1 MKGASIWAVALA
13 AALTF
18 ACGDNSSIDD
28 NTVGGDRTAGTAK
41 PNANPNADTGAAGTA
56 GASREPGA
64 TAPMARAN
72 NADDANRFVE
82 KMGHVGAAEI
92 KLGQLAAERASHAEV
107 KQFGRRMVAE
117 HQKANSE
124 LKQVASKMSV
134 TLPAQP
140 DEKHQ
145 ELADRLSKL
154 KGAEFDRE
162 YMKAMVEGH
171 EEVAR
176 ELERHA
182 GPAARPGERSVG
194 TTGDASAGANASLS
208 AWASKTL
215 PDVRQHLEQARQ
227 IQAKLTPAS
236 R

>member
-1 MKGASIWAVALA
+1 MKGASIWAVAMA
-13 AALTF
+13 ATLTF
-18 ACGDNSSIDD
+18 ACGDGNRMND
-28 NTVGGDRTAGTAK
+28 NTAGTDRTAATV
-41 PNANPNADTGAAGTA
+41 NPNTDAAPAGTA
-56 GASREPGA
+56 GANRDAGA
-64 TAPMARAN
+64 TAAMARAN
-72 NADDANRFVE
+72 NADDANRFIE

-92 KLGQLAAERASHAEV
+92 KLGQLAAERAASAEV
-107 KQFGRRMVAE
+107 KQFGRRMVAD
-117 HQKANSE
+117 HQKANAE

-145 ELADRLSKL
+145 QLADRLAKL

-162 YMKAMVEGH
+162 YMKAMVDGH
-171 EEVAR
+171 EEVAK

-182 GPAARPGERSVG
+182 GPAARQGERSVG
-194 TTGDASAGANASLS
+194 TTGDVGAGADASVS

-215 PDVRQHLEQARQ
+215 PDVRQHLEQARK
-227 IQAKLTPAS
+227 IQEKLTPAS

>member
-1 MKGASIWAVALA
+1 MKSASIWAVALA
-13 AALTF
+13 ATLAL
-18 ACGDNSSIDD
+18 ACGDNSSTNDD
-28 NTVGGDRTAGTAK
+28 TIGGDRTAGTAK
-41 PNANPNADTGAAGTA
+41 PNADAGAAGTA
-56 GASREPGA
+56 GTNRDSGA
-64 TAPMARAN
+64 TAAMARAN

-82 KMGHVGAAEI
+82 KMGQVGAAEI
-92 KLGQLAAERASHAEV
+92 KLGQLAAERASNPQV
-107 KQFGRRMVAE
+107 KQFGRRMVTD
-117 HQKANSE
+117 HQKANNE

-134 TLPAQP
+134 TLPTEP
-140 DEKHQ
+140 DQEHQ

-162 YMKAMVEGH
+162 YMKAMVDGH
-171 EEVAR
+171 EKVAK

-182 GPAARPGERSVG
+182 GPAARQGERSVG
-194 TTGDASAGANASLS
+194 TSGDTATGANAALE

-227 IQAKLTPAS
+227 IEAKLTPAN

>member
-1 MKGASIWAVALA
+1 MKHEACEHLGRCAGSNADV
-13 AALTF
+13 
-18 ACGDNSSIDD
+18 ACGDSGDMND
-28 NTVGGDRTAGTAK
+28 NTIGADRTTAN
-41 PNANPNADTGAAGTA
+41 PNPNADTGAAGTA
-56 GASREPGA
+56 GANRDAGA
-64 TAPMARAN
+64 TAPIARAN
-72 NADDANRFVE
+72 NADDANRFLE

-92 KLGQLAAERASHAEV
+92 KLGQLAAERASNAEV
-107 KQFGRRMVAE
+107 KQFGRRMVAD
-117 HQKANSE
+117 HQKANAE

-145 ELADRLSKL
+145 ELADRLAKM

-162 YMKAMVEGH
+162 YMKAMVDGH

-176 ELERHA
+176 ELERH
-182 GPAARPGERSVG
+182 ARPGERSVG
-194 TTGDASAGANASLS
+194 TTGDAAVGADASVS

-215 PDVRQHLEQARQ
+215 PDVRQHLEQARK
-227 IQAKLTPAS
+227 IQEKLTTTS

>member
-1 MKGASIWAVALA
+1 MKGVSIRAVALA
-13 AALTF
+13 ATLTIV
-18 ACGDNSSIDD
+18 CGDSGSMSD
-28 NTVGGDRTAGTAK
+28 NTAGTDRTAA
-41 PNANPNADTGAAGTA
+41 ANPNADTGAAGTA
-56 GASREPGA
+56 GANRDAGA
-64 TAPMARAN
+64 TVASARAN
-72 NADDANRFVE
+72 NAADANRFIE
-82 KMGHVGAAEI
+82 KMGHVAAAEI
-92 KLGQLAAERASHAEV
+92 KLGQLAAERAAKAEV
-107 KQFGRRMVAE
+107 KQFGRRMVVD
-117 HQKANSE
+117 HQKASAE

-162 YMKAMVEGH
+162 YMKAMVDGH
-171 EEVAR
+171 EEDAK

-194 TTGDASAGANASLS
+194 TTGDAAAGADASVS

-215 PDVRQHLEQARQ
+215 PGVREHLEQARQ
-227 IQAKLTPAS
+227 IQAKLAPAS

>member
-1 MKGASIWAVALA
+1 MKGVSIWAVALA
-13 AALTF
+13 ATLTV
-18 ACGDNSSIDD
+18 ACGDTGSMSD
-28 NTVGGDRTAGTAK
+28 NTAGTDRTAA
-41 PNANPNADTGAAGTA
+41 ANPNADTGAAGTA
-56 GASREPGA
+56 GA
-64 TAPMARAN
+64 TAASARAN
-72 NADDANRFVE
+72 NADDANRFIE

-92 KLGQLAAERASHAEV
+92 KLGQLAAERAANAEV
-107 KQFGRRMVAE
+107 KQFGRRMVAD
-117 HQKANSE
+117 HQKASAE

-162 YMKAMVEGH
+162 YMKAMVDGH
-171 EEVAR
+171 EEVAK

-194 TTGDASAGANASLS
+194 TTGDAGAGADASVS

-215 PDVRQHLEQARQ
+215 PGVREHLEQARQ
-227 IQAKLTPAS
+227 IQTKLTPTS

>member
-1 MKGASIWAVALA
+1 MKGVSIWAVALA
-13 AALTF
+13 ATLTF
-18 ACGDNSSIDD
+18 ACGGSGSMSD
-28 NTVGGDRTAGTAK
+28 NTAGTDRTAAV
-41 PNANPNADTGAAGTA
+41 NPNADTGAAGTA
-56 GASREPGA
+56 GANRDAGA
-64 TAPMARAN
+64 TAARARAD
-72 NADDANRFVE
+72 NADDANRFIE

-92 KLGQLAAERASHAEV
+92 KLGQLAAERAANAEV
-107 KQFGRRMVAE
+107 KQFGRRMIAD
-117 HQKANSE
+117 HQKASAE

-162 YMKAMVEGH
+162 YMKAMVDGH
-171 EEVAR
+171 EEVAK

-194 TTGDASAGANASLS
+194 TTGDAAAGAGASVS

-215 PDVRQHLEQARQ
+215 PGVREHLEQARQ
-227 IQAKLTPAS
+227 IQAKLTPTS